1 MTTNLWIEQ
10 YWYDYKLTWN
20 PEEYGGKL
28 LVTWDMLNHLKHQRR
43 EKFETFQQK
52 RFEKRFCRR
61 KELGGNLFK
70 FDDVSLNWSEANNT
84 IIILNRITGEF

>member
-1 MTTNLWIEQ
+1 
-10 YWYDYKLTWN
+10 
-20 PEEYGGKL
+20 
-28 LVTWDMLNHLKHQRR
+28 MLNHLKHQRR

-70 FDDVSLNWSEANNT
+70 FDDVSLN
-84 IIILNRITGEF
+84 